1 MKNIFKKSLAT
12 SLSIVGAMI
21 GVGLASG
28 KEVVSFFARYGF
40 GSLAFCF
47 VSGVGFFALIYVSL
61 KINSNYKNTHKNK
74 NRKSEINNVNYEHTT
89 QIGHKKH
96 VSNYLYNTIL
106 YICQI
111 SICSAMFAGIS
122 SILDSFRMSF
132 ILKFLLLIVL
142 YFVSILILNSG
153 NRVVYSFNAL
163 LSVVLILFVFVIL
176 VVGLCFG
183 KVCNVVGCSFSNVLC
198 LKCFLY
204 AGMNV
209 LTVYPI
215 LKDSANFVENKKEIF
230 FISLISSILISVV
243 LFIVCLCV
251 LLFSGLNIYD
261 DMVMLAISKKFNDVL
276 FVVHF
281 CLICIS
287 IFSTLLSTAYGASK
301 CFGKYKF
308 NNMVNLTISFALSFV
323 GFSNLIDFMY
333 PLLGIIFIIYIA
345 FVMIFERYKNRKI
358 AMCNTWKNR
367 KNA

>member
-40 GSLAFCF
+40 WSLAFCF

-61 KINSNYKNTHKNK
+61 KINSNCKNTHKNK
-74 NRKSEINNVNYEHTT
+74 NRKSEINNVKYERTT
-89 QIGHKKH
+89 QVGRKKH
-96 VSNYLYNTIL
+96 VSNYLYNIIL

-111 SICSAMFAGIS
+111 SICSAMFAGIG
-122 SILDSFRMSF
+122 SILETFRMPF

-163 LSVVLILFVFVIL
+163 LSVALILFVFVIL

-230 FISLISSILISVV
+230 LISLISSILISVV

-251 LLFSGLNIYD
+251 LLFSGMNIYD

-301 CFGKYKF
+301 CFGKYNL

-345 FVMIFERYKNRKI
+345 FAMIFEHYKNRKI
-358 AMCNTWKNR
+358 AMYKT
-367 KNA
+367 

>member
-12 SLSIVGAMI
+12 ALSIVGAMI

-40 GSLAFCF
+40 WSLAFCF
-47 VSGVGFFALIYVSL
+47 VSGVGFFVLIYISL
-61 KINSNYKNTHKNK
+61 KINSKCKNAHKNK
-74 NRKSEINNVNYEHTT
+74 NRKTEINKVKYEYIT
-89 QIGHKKH
+89 QIGYKKH
-96 VSNYLYNTIL
+96 ATTYLYNMIL

-111 SICSAMFAGIS
+111 SICSAMFAGIGS
-122 SILDSFRMSF
+122 VLDTFRMSF
-132 ILKFLLLIVL
+132 ILKFLLLVVL

-153 NRVVYSFNAL
+153 NRVVYSFNAF

-176 VVGLCFG
+176 IVGLCFG
-183 KVCNVVGCSFSNVLC
+183 KVCNVVGCSFSNAVC

-215 LKDSANFVENKKEIF
+215 LKDSANFVENKNEIF
-230 FISLISSILISVV
+230 LISLISSILISVV
-243 LFIVCLCV
+243 LFVVCLCV
-251 LLFSGLNIYD
+251 LLFSGMNIYN
-261 DMVMLAISKKFNDVL
+261 DMVMLTISKSFNDVL

-308 NNMVNLTISFALSFV
+308 NNVVNVTVSFALSFV
-323 GFSNLIDFMY
+323 GFSNLIDFVY
-333 PLLGIIFIIYIA
+333 PLLGIIFIVYIA
-345 FVMIFERYKNRKI
+345 FVVIFERYKKRKI
-358 AMCNTWKNR
+358 AVDIT
-367 KNA
+367 